1 MRGNE
6 EPAEFEAALVE
17 TDPTELESRQRLLR
31 AELERVDLQFNE
43 ALQANGV
50 AAERLRELDQASQA
64 AAIAQDLESTRS
76 QLRDTVDRWVPLVL
90 ARTFMRQAMERFERE
105 HQPQMLIDVARLL
118 RAMTLGRY
126 IEISRKLDE
135 QGSLQVRQMDGQ
147 LKEPHQLSTGTR
159 EQLYLAIRLAYVLH
173 YCREAEP
180 LPIVMDDVL
189 VNFDD
194 SRAAETLQTLLGIS
208 QDVQIILLTCHRNTV
223 DLVASLLPQLEP
235 ITLEA

>member
-1 MRGNE
+1 
-6 EPAEFEAALVE
+6 
-17 TDPTELESRQRLLR
+17 
-31 AELERVDLQFNE
+31 
-43 ALQANGV
+43 
-50 AAERLRELDQASQA
+50 
-64 AAIAQDLESTRS
+64 
-76 QLRDTVDRWVPLVL
+76 
-90 ARTFMRQAMERFERE
+90 
-105 HQPQMLIDVARLL
+105 
-118 RAMTLGRY
+118 
-126 IEISRKLDE
+126 
-135 QGSLQVRQMDGQ
+135 MDGQ

-194 SRAAETLQTLLGIS
+194 SRAAKTLQTLLGIS